1 MQAQQADKPHAGRSA
16 RKQAA
21 PLRVPLEHRPGK
33 AAEAA
38 PTGQRGAGQRG
49 GASAPD
55 WPGGPLLCLGRSRPG
70 ATQSKQQFACTYL
83 GGKTVNTI
91 TIALNQAQNFKYK
104 SQQEVVNTFIMG

>member
-38 PTGQRGAGQRG
+38 PTGQQGAGQRG
-49 GASAPD
+49 GASAPA
-55 WPGGPLLCLGRSRPG
+55 WPGGPPSASAGLGLVPHRVSNSLPARIW
-70 ATQSKQQFACTYL
+70 
-83 GGKTVNTI
+83 GGKQLI
-91 TIALNQAQNFKYK
+91 R
-104 SQQEVVNTFIMG
+104 

>member
-1 MQAQQADKPHAGRSA
+1 MQAQQADKPHARRSA
-16 RKQAA
+16 HKQAA

-38 PTGQRGAGQRG
+38 PTGQQGAGQWDG
-49 GASAPD
+49 SSAPA
-55 WPGGPLLCLGRSRPG
+55 WPRGPLLCLGRSQPG
-70 ATQSKQQFACTYL
+70 ATQSKQQFACMYL